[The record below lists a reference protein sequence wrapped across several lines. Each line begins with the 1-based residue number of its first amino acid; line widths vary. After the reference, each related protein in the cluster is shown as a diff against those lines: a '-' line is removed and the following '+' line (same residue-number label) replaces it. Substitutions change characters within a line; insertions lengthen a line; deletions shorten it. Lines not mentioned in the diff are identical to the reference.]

1 MPPTRP
7 IVFVGDDSP
16 TLMTTLT
23 EKLDAAGVQAYFT
36 GPVLDPSSP
45 TKFIGGFKCA
55 LLPLERPVGKDDPID
70 EAELLRMY
78 QPELPVAFL
87 YEGATTALLDRAR
100 AMGPVFRKSDQVEGA
115 IAWALGHANK

>member
-16 TLMTTLT
+16 TLMKTLAD
-23 EKLDAAGVQAYFT
+23 KLEGAGLQPYFAGSVT
-36 GPVLDPSSP
+36 DPSAP
-45 TKFIGGFKCA
+45 TKFIGGFQCA
-55 LLPLERPVGKDDPID
+55 LFALERAEGKDDPID

-87 YEGATTALLDRAR
+87 FEAASDALLDRAR
-100 AMGPVFRKSDQVEGA
+100 GMGPVFRKADQIEAA
-115 IAWALGHANK
+115 IAWAVGHAKG